1 MKVYNLSKDKIYGY
15 DLEHR
20 KWIVDSGKIREIVDE
35 FNLVI
40 RTGFVYRCDKNGHV
54 SPLKSTI
61 RKNGL
66 KPSWIQ
72 LGKYFGFNAN
82 WTEALTRQA
91 LYFDMTEKDVE
102 FEKIASWM

>member
-1 MKVYNLSKDKIYGY
+1 MKVYNLNKDKLSKY
-15 DLEHR
+15 DVQHQA
-20 KWIVDSGKIREIVDE
+20 WIVQSGQVREIVSE

-40 RTGFVYRCDKNGHV
+40 RTGFVYRCDKYGHV

-72 LGKYFGFNAN
+72 LGKYFGFDAN
-82 WTEALTRQA
+82 WTESLAAKA
-91 LYFDMTEKDVE
+91 LYYDVASKDVE
-102 FEKIASWM
+102 FESILGFG